1 MVAHI
6 DDELEPRRGV
16 AVIADDLTGALDAAA
31 PFSAHGFTT
40 QVIPS
45 SAIDVRSGLGA
56 DVRILCSDTRD
67 LTPLA
72 AADKRERCIDLV
84 VEAPAAR
91 TGLKIDS
98 LLRGSIAADIRAVV
112 SRLEHPG
119 PVFLAPAL
127 PEQGRITR
135 ESRVLVDGV
144 ELGDT
149 ETYARFAAPSVRA
162 LAEQTGYAV
171 RVVGLQELRSG
182 ELLDVAPSAP
192 GARPVVYVF
201 DAETDAD
208 LRRIVEIG
216 VASSV
221 ALWVGSAGL
230 FRQLALELS
239 PPEPLTPDAGSAP
252 ALPALTTQR
261 DPRILVVSGSASA
274 RASSQLDALVD
285 AGAVACY
292 AEDPSNVSRL
302 IRELRAA
309 LATGTVAAIGVQR
322 PTDDTLP
329 LDPKHARVIAAVV
342 AELRGYVDGLVV
354 VGGETSRQSF
364 KQLGVL
370 TLHVTASLD
379 GGMAAGLAEPGL
391 SAPQA
396 AFPFVSKAG
405 SFGDD
410 EALIRAVTHLQ
421 QQLEGAQ

>member
-1 MVAHI
+1 MPALI
-6 DDELEPRRGV
+6 DGEPETRRGV

-45 SAIDVRSGLGA
+45 SAIDARSGLGA

-67 LTPLA
+67 LSPFA
-72 AADKRERCIDLV
+72 AADKRDRCIDLV
-84 VEAPAAR
+84 LETPAMR
-91 TGLKIDS
+91 LGLKIDS
-98 LLRGSIAADIRAVV
+98 LLRGCIAADIRAVV
-112 SRLEHPG
+112 SRLEQAG
-119 PVFLAPAL
+119 PIFLAPAL

-135 ESRVLVDGV
+135 DSRVVVNGVD
-144 ELGDT
+144 LDDT
-149 ETYARFAAPSVRA
+149 ESYVRFAAPTVRA
-162 LAEQTGYAV
+162 LAEQTGFAV
-171 RVVGLQELRSG
+171 RVVGLDELRSDG
-182 ELLDVAPSAP
+182 FGDQVVGVPHP
-192 GARPVVYVF
+192 RPVIYVF

-208 LRRIVEIG
+208 LRRVVEIG

-230 FRQLALELS
+230 FHQLALELS
-239 PPEPLTPDAGSAP
+239 PQHGTGEDDGSAP
-252 ALPALTTQR
+252 ALPTLTTQR

-274 RASSQLDALVD
+274 RSSAQLEALVAD
-285 AGAVACY
+285 GAVACY
-292 AEDPSNVSRL
+292 AEDPSDVSRL

-309 LATGTVAAIGVQR
+309 LATGAVAAIGVRR
-322 PTDDTLP
+322 PADETLP

-342 AELRGYVDGLVV
+342 SELRGYVDGIVV

-391 SAPQA
+391 NAPQA

-410 EALIRAVTHLQ
+410 EALIRAVIHLQ
-421 QQLEGAQ
+421 RQLEGAQ